1 MEPQR
6 LYPVGI
12 IVFLH
17 PLSPIAHIRLSE
29 LTSSIARAINATFSN
44 QQYWIVAEV
53 TNYSFQSGKGHHYF
67 DLVEKDSGST
77 QIIAKMQ
84 AAAWSQGHERI
95 LEFQRLTG
103 QQFKNDIQVMMK
115 VSVNYH
121 ASYGLKLTLLDVDS
135 NFTIGALELQKQQT
149 LLKLITD
156 HPDFIR
162 KVGDQYI
169 TANKQKP
176 LPAVIQKVAVVTSS
190 SSAGLQ
196 DFLHTLE
203 SNSFGYKVEIDPYY
217 TIVQGEVKAELIY
230 NKLLDV
236 FKSGIAYDVV
246 VMIRGGGAQ
255 TDFLIFDQ
263 YPLAKIVAKFPIPII
278 TGIGHQVNHTVVD
291 MMAHTATKTPTKTA
305 EWIIAHNRA
314 FEDRMMEMQKA
325 IVIKSQQLLSK
336 HGNALASIKASVSHQ
351 TQTLLSES
359 RKFLVEAHQVVVNRS
374 REILF
379 DKENELVQLS
389 SLISTQPRILVSTYK
404 NDLVNIISNIKI
416 FKSQFLKNQQAYLSH
431 HKAATKMMAPD
442 NILKKGF
449 AIVKVDDEI
458 TSDPARI
465 EEGKDISI
473 ILKEVE
479 IRSTVKQKTTYGGK
493 DFII

>member
-1 MEPQR
+1 M
-6 LYPVGI
+6 
-12 IVFLH
+12 H
-17 PLSPIAHIRLSE
+17 PLSPVAHIRLSE
-29 LTSSIARAINATFSN
+29 LTSSIAQTINATFSN

-67 DLVEKDSGST
+67 DLVEKASSGT
-77 QIIAKMQ
+77 QIIARMQ

-95 LEFQRLTG
+95 LEFQRITG

-149 LLKLITD
+149 LLKLVTE

-176 LPAVIQKVAVVTSS
+176 LPTVIQKVAVVTSS

-203 SNSFGYKVEIDPYY
+203 SNSFGYKVEVDPYY

-236 FKSGIAYDVV
+236 FKSGIPYDVV

-278 TGIGHQVNHTVVD
+278 TGIGHQVNHTIVD

-314 FEDRMMEMQKA
+314 FEDRVMEIQKN
-325 IVIKSQQLLSK
+325 ILIKSQQLFSK
-336 HGNALASIKASVSHQ
+336 HSNALTRIKASVSNK
-351 TQTLLSES
+351 TQALLADH
-359 RKFLVEAHQVVVNRS
+359 KAFLVEARQTVVNKS
-374 REILF
+374 GEILF
-379 DKENELVQLS
+379 HKNRELVQLS
-389 SLISTQPRILVSTYK
+389 AVVSTRPKILVSTHK
-404 NDLVNIISNIKI
+404 NDLVNIIANIKI
-416 FKSQFLKNQQAYLSH
+416 FNNQFLKNQRAYLSH
-431 HKAATKMMAPD
+431 HKTVAKMMAPD

-449 AIVKVDDEI
+449 AIVKVNDEI
-458 TSDPARI
+458 TSDPGKI

-479 IRSTVKQKTTYGGK
+479 IISTVKQKTTYGGK
-493 DFII
+493 DFIV

>member
-1 MEPQR
+1 M
-6 LYPVGI
+6 
-12 IVFLH
+12 H
-17 PLSPIAHIRLSE
+17 PLSPVAHIRLSE
-29 LTSSIARAINATFSN
+29 LTSSIAQTINATFSN

-67 DLVEKDSGST
+67 DLVEKASSGT
-77 QIIAKMQ
+77 QIIARMQ

-95 LEFQRLTG
+95 LEFQRITG

-115 VSVNYH
+115 VSVAYH

-149 LLKLITD
+149 LLKLVTE

-176 LPAVIQKVAVVTSS
+176 LPTVIQKVAVVTSS

-203 SNSFGYKVEIDPYY
+203 SNSFGYKVEVDPYY

-236 FKSGIAYDVV
+236 FKSGIPYDVV

-278 TGIGHQVNHTVVD
+278 TGIGHQVNHTIVD

-305 EWIIAHNRA
+305 EWIIAHNRT
-314 FEDRMMEMQKA
+314 FEDRVMEIQKN
-325 IVIKSQQLLSK
+325 ILIKSQQLFSK
-336 HGNALASIKASVSHQ
+336 HSNALAGIKTSVSNK
-351 TQTLLSES
+351 TQALLADH
-359 RKFLVEAHQVVVNRS
+359 KAFLVEAHQTVVNKS
-374 REILF
+374 GEILF
-379 DKENELVQLS
+379 HKNRELVQLS
-389 SLISTQPRILVSTYK
+389 AVVSTRPKILVSTHK
-404 NDLVNIISNIKI
+404 NDLVNIIANIKI
-416 FKSQFLKNQQAYLSH
+416 FNNQFLKNQRAYLSH
-431 HKAATKMMAPD
+431 HKTVAKMMAPD

-449 AIVKVDDEI
+449 AIVKVNDEI
-458 TSDPARI
+458 TSDPGKI

-479 IRSTVKQKTTYGGK
+479 IISTVKQKTTYGGK
-493 DFII
+493 DFIV

>member
-1 MEPQR
+1 MQ
-6 LYPVGI
+6 
-12 IVFLH
+12 
-17 PLSPIAHIRLSE
+17 PLSPVAHIRLSE
-29 LTSSIARAINATFSN
+29 LTGSIAKAINDTFSN

-67 DLVEKDSGST
+67 DLVEKASSGT
-77 QIIAKMQ
+77 QIIARMQ

-95 LEFQRLTG
+95 LEFQRVTG

-149 LLKLITD
+149 LLKLVTD

-203 SNSFGYKVEIDPYY
+203 SNSFGYKVKVDPYY

-230 NKLLDV
+230 NKLLDI

-278 TGIGHQVNHTVVD
+278 TGIGHQVNNTIVD

-314 FEDRMMEMQKA
+314 FEDRVMGIQKS
-325 IVIKSQQLLSK
+325 ILIKSQQLFSK
-336 HGNALASIKASVSHQ
+336 HSNALATIKASVSNK
-351 TQTLLSES
+351 TQTLLADH
-359 RKFLVEAHQVVVNRS
+359 RTFLVKVHQVVVNKS
-374 REILF
+374 GEILF
-379 DKENELVQLS
+379 HKNRELVQLS
-389 SLISTQPRILVSTYK
+389 SVISTRPKILVSTHK
-404 NDLVNIISNIKI
+404 NDLVNMIANIKI

-431 HKAATKMMAPD
+431 HRTVTKMMAPD

-449 AIVKVDDEI
+449 AIVKVNDQI
-458 TSDPARI
+458 TSDPGRI

-479 IRSTVKQKTTYGGK
+479 ILSTVKQKTTYDGK
-493 DFII
+493 DFIV

>member
-1 MEPQR
+1 MQ
-6 LYPVGI
+6 
-12 IVFLH
+12 
-17 PLSPIAHIRLSE
+17 PLSPVAHIRLSE
-29 LTSSIARAINATFSN
+29 LTSSIAKAINDTFSN

-67 DLVEKDSGST
+67 DLVEKASSGT
-77 QIIAKMQ
+77 QIIARMQ

-95 LEFQRLTG
+95 LEFQRVTG

-149 LLKLITD
+149 LLKLVTD

-203 SNSFGYKVEIDPYY
+203 SNSFGYKVKADPYY

-278 TGIGHQVNHTVVD
+278 TGIGHQVNNTIVD

-314 FEDRMMEMQKA
+314 FEDRVMGIQKS
-325 IVIKSQQLLSK
+325 ILIKSQQLFSK
-336 HGNALASIKASVSHQ
+336 HSNALATIKASVSNK
-351 TQTLLSES
+351 TQTLLADH
-359 RKFLVEAHQVVVNRS
+359 RAFLVKAHQVVINKS
-374 REILF
+374 GEILF
-379 DKENELVQLS
+379 HKNRELVQLS
-389 SLISTQPRILVSTYK
+389 SVISTRPKILVSTHK
-404 NDLVNIISNIKI
+404 NDLVNIIANIKI

-431 HKAATKMMAPD
+431 HRTVTKMMAPD

-449 AIVKVDDEI
+449 AIVKVNDQI
-458 TSDPARI
+458 TSDPGRI
-465 EEGKDISI
+465 EEGEDITI

-479 IRSTVKQKTTYGGK
+479 ILSTVKQKTTYDGK
-493 DFII
+493 DFIV

>member
-1 MEPQR
+1 MQ
-6 LYPVGI
+6 
-12 IVFLH
+12 
-17 PLSPIAHIRLSE
+17 PLSPVAHIRLSE
-29 LTSSIARAINATFSN
+29 LTGSIAKAINDTFSN
-44 QQYWIVAEV
+44 QRYWIVAEV

-67 DLVEKDSGST
+67 DLVEKASSGT
-77 QIIAKMQ
+77 QIIARMQ

-95 LEFQRLTG
+95 LEFQRVTG

-149 LLKLITD
+149 LLKLVTD

-203 SNSFGYKVEIDPYY
+203 SNSFGYKVKVDPYY

-230 NKLLDV
+230 NKLLDI

-278 TGIGHQVNHTVVD
+278 TGIGHQVNNTIVD

-314 FEDRMMEMQKA
+314 FEDRVMGIQKS
-325 IVIKSQQLLSK
+325 ILIKSQQLFSK
-336 HGNALASIKASVSHQ
+336 HSNALATIKASVSNK
-351 TQTLLSES
+351 TQTLLAGH
-359 RKFLVEAHQVVVNRS
+359 RTFLVKVHQVVVNKS
-374 REILF
+374 GEILF
-379 DKENELVQLS
+379 HKNRELVQLS
-389 SLISTQPRILVSTYK
+389 SVISTRPKILVSTHK
-404 NDLVNIISNIKI
+404 NDLVNMIANIKI

-431 HKAATKMMAPD
+431 HRTVTKMMAPD

-449 AIVKVDDEI
+449 AIVKVNDQI
-458 TSDPARI
+458 TSDPGRI

-479 IRSTVKQKTTYGGK
+479 ILSTVKQKTTYDGK
-493 DFII
+493 DFIV

>member
-1 MEPQR
+1 MQ
-6 LYPVGI
+6 
-12 IVFLH
+12 
-17 PLSPIAHIRLSE
+17 PLSPVAHIRLSE
-29 LTSSIARAINATFSN
+29 LTGSIAKAINDTFSN

-67 DLVEKDSGST
+67 DLVEKASSGT
-77 QIIAKMQ
+77 QIIARMQ

-95 LEFQRLTG
+95 LEFQRVTG

-149 LLKLITD
+149 LLKLVTD

-203 SNSFGYKVEIDPYY
+203 SNSFGYKVKVDPYY

-230 NKLLDV
+230 NKLLDI

-278 TGIGHQVNHTVVD
+278 TGIGHQANNTIVD

-314 FEDRMMEMQKA
+314 FEDRVMEIQKA
-325 IVIKSQQLLSK
+325 ILIKSQQLFSK
-336 HGNALASIKASVSHQ
+336 HSNALATIKASVSNK
-351 TQTLLSES
+351 TQTLLADH
-359 RKFLVEAHQVVVNRS
+359 RTFLVKVHQVVVNKS
-374 REILF
+374 GEILF
-379 DKENELVQLS
+379 HKNRELVQLS
-389 SLISTQPRILVSTYK
+389 SVISTRPKILVSTHK
-404 NDLVNIISNIKI
+404 NDLVNMIANIKI

-431 HKAATKMMAPD
+431 HRTVTKMMAPD

-449 AIVKVDDEI
+449 AIVKVNDQI
-458 TSDPARI
+458 TSDPGRI

-479 IRSTVKQKTTYGGK
+479 ILSTVKQKTTYDGK
-493 DFII
+493 DFIV